1 MDMKTKILSTV
12 AVTFLLGGCAATAST
27 SQNMKLVT
35 GPLASSSRSVT
46 SVQTP
51 YDRLLGCMS
60 GAAHTANILNVKA
73 LPVVGV
79 GAISDQTGKATHSDG
94 GNGAYITQGAGD
106 IVQSALMEANVT
118 RVVNRRD
125 PRVMSLEKK
134 FGNENVNWTFT
145 DYHITGSIN
154 SLDFLP
160 GGGIDVNV
168 AGIGGKYRQYRMI
181 VGMDLFLT
189 DTNTSEIIGSTSV
202 TKQIV
207 ATDMGFG
214 IGRFF
219 GQTLVNINIGE
230 QRREAVHV
238 ALRGMLKMATFDL
251 LENLYGEGTF
261 TSCREAIAGI
271 EGVSDAGSQVRF
283 LEAQAEQLAV
293 KNVDE
298 EVDVTYSP

>member
-27 SQNMKLVT
+27 SKNMKLVT
-35 GPLASSSRSVT
+35 GPLASSSRSVMT
-46 SVQTP
+46 VQTP

-60 GAAHTANILNVKA
+60 ASAQTANILNVGD

-79 GAISDQTGKATHSDG
+79 GSISDQTGKATHSDG

-134 FGNENVNWTFT
+134 FGNENVNWIFT

-160 GGGIDVNV
+160 GGGIEANV
-168 AGIGGKYRQYRMI
+168 AGIGGQYRQYRMI

-189 DTNTSEIIGSTSV
+189 DTNTSEIVGSTSV

-219 GQTLVNINIGE
+219 GSTLVNINIGE

-251 LENLYGEGTF
+251 LENLHGEGAF
-261 TSCREAIAGI
+261 ANCREIVAGV
-271 EGVSDAGSQVRF
+271 EGVSDANSQETF
-283 LEAQAEQLAV
+283 LKAQQAEMLAA
-293 KNVDE
+293 KNVEE
-298 EVDVTYSP
+298 EVRYSH